1 MINNFDIIDNVLF
14 RKKDLELL
22 VGDDCSQWVINK
34 GISFHSTVLA
44 QFINTTANIYG
55 KYLEPQ
61 QYIDYINTIIP
72 KTQYRKIEWLK
83 SEKTIKTPIPNI
95 AQLAEYYECSQ
106 REIKE
111 LFTDFPDMV
120 EEEQENNLKKYKRKS
135 K

>member
-34 GISFHSTVLA
+34 GISFHSTVLT

-95 AQLAEYYECSQ
+95 TQLAEYYECSQ

-111 LFTDFPDMV
+111 LFTNFPDML
-120 EEEQENNLKKYKRKS
+120 EEEQEENLKKYKRQS